1 MTPRRLAAGAVFAL
15 FALSWLWYLWWAPP
29 ETLPP
34 PLAASAH
41 ALLMLPS
48 VLLLLAR
55 RPSALFWG
63 AVGALF
69 VFCHGVMEAWSAP
82 EARLPAWIAVIL
94 SLVIIVGTSWAGM
107 RGRFTKKRAKRAP
120 NV

>member
-1 MTPRRLAAGAVFAL
+1 MTPRNLAAAAVFGL
-15 FALSWLWYLWWAPP
+15 FALSWIWHLWLAPP
-29 ETLPP
+29 QTLPP
-34 PLAASAH
+34 WLAASAH

-48 VLLLLAR
+48 VLLLLAG

-69 VFCHGVMEAWSAP
+69 AFCHGVMEAWSAP
-82 EARLPAWIAVIL
+82 SARLPAWIEVVLAL
-94 SLVIIVGTSWAGM
+94 TIIFGASWAGM
-107 RGRFTKKRAKRAP
+107 RGRFAKKRADKAR

>member
-1 MTPRRLAAGAVFAL
+1 MTPRRLAAAAVFAL
-15 FALSWLWYLWWAPP
+15 FVLSWVWYLWLAPP
-29 ETLPP
+29 QTLPP
-34 PLAASAH
+34 WLVASMH
-41 ALLMLPS
+41 SLLMLPS

-69 VFCHGVMEAWSAP
+69 AFCHGVMEAWSAP
-82 EARLPAWIAVIL
+82 AARLPAWIEVVLAL
-94 SLVIIVGTSWAGM
+94 LIIFGASWAGM
-107 RGRFTKKRAKRAP
+107 RGRFAKKRAGQVR